1 MSSTLLN
8 SFADEVAVVGAKPK
22 STGKKLPPRFQ
33 KLLKDILNSDLSY
46 VAHPAFDRPET
57 EALIYSASWDGSMRA
72 LEKLGITVE
81 AGTVHNE
88 VSTDN
93 GAEETPVALS
103 TADPLPSRDM
113 ENKLFMRFNFARM
126 KLAQLAQR
134 FRVRS
139 TQSLAQQMEFW
150 HTRAVENREL
160 LARMNMALVQA
171 MAKRSRA
178 NSDVENA
185 ELISEGNVALFRAI
199 EKFDVS
205 RGFRFSTYACRAIL
219 KAFSRAAIRNSRYR
233 TMFAVELTSNNI
245 DRVDREQQVRQTQE
259 ESIVELRRVLTENR
273 ASLSR
278 TEQRVIESRF
288 LIDAPAED
296 PSPRMTLEE
305 IGDVMGVTKE
315 RVRQIQMR
323 ALEKLRYALERRG
336 VS

>member
-8 SFADEVAVVGAKPK
+8 DLASQDVMVSAKPK
-22 STGKKLPPRFQ
+22 SVGKKPAPRFQ

-46 VAHPAFDRPET
+46 VAHPAFDLPET
-57 EALIYSASWDGSMRA
+57 EALIFSASWNGSVPA
-72 LEKLGITVE
+72 LEN
-81 AGTVHNE
+81 AGTASSVGIVHNE
-88 VSTDN
+88 VSTDKA
-93 GAEETPVALS
+93 AEAMPVALS
-103 TADPLPSRDM
+103 TADPLPSRDT

-126 KLAQLAQR
+126 KLAQLAER
-134 FRVRS
+134 FRTRS
-139 TQSLAQQMEFW
+139 TQSLAEQMEFW

-160 LARMNMALVQA
+160 LARMNMPLVQA

-178 NSDVENA
+178 NSDVENT
-185 ELISEGNVALFRAI
+185 ELVSEGNVALFRAI

-219 KAFSRAAIRNSRYR
+219 KAFSRAAIRSSRYR
-233 TMFAVELTSNNI
+233 TMFAVELTANNI
-245 DRVDREQQVRQTQE
+245 DRVDRDQQVRQTQE

-278 TEQRVIESRF
+278 AEQRVIESRF
-288 LIDAPAED
+288 SIDAPADET
-296 PSPRMTLEE
+296 SSRMTLEE

>member
-1 MSSTLLN
+1 MSSTLLD
-8 SFADEVAVVGAKPK
+8 SSVSAVNVVSAKPK
-22 STGKKLPPRFQ
+22 SAGKKLPPRFQ
-33 KLLKDILNSDLSY
+33 KLLRNILNADLSY
-46 VAHPAFDRPET
+46 VEHPAFSRPET
-57 EALIYSASWDGSMRA
+57 ESLIFSASWDGSMSA
-72 LEKLGITVE
+72 LENAGITAATGSE
-81 AGTVHNE
+81 A
-88 VSTDN
+88 STED
-93 GAEETPVALS
+93 GAEAMPITLL

-113 ENKLFMRFNFARM
+113 ENKLFMRFNFAR
-126 KLAQLAQR
+126 KQLARLAER

-139 TQSLAQQMEFW
+139 TLSLAEQMEFW
-150 HTRAVENREL
+150 HARAVENREL

-178 NSDVENA
+178 NSEVENA
-185 ELISEGNVALFRAI
+185 ELVSEGNVALFRAI

-259 ESIVELRRVLTENR
+259 DSIVELRRVLTENR

-278 TEQRVIESRF
+278 VEQRVIESRF
-288 LIDAPAED
+288 SIDAPAD
-296 PSPRMTLEE
+296 DTSARMTLEE
-305 IGDVMGVTKE
+305 IGDVIGVTKE

>member
-8 SFADEVAVVGAKPK
+8 SIADEAAVVITKPK
-22 STGKKLPPRFQ
+22 SAGKKLPPRYQ

-46 VAHPAFDRPET
+46 VAHPAFERPET
-57 EALIYSASWDGSMRA
+57 EALIFSASWDGSMRA
-72 LEKLGITVE
+72 LGDVGIVPS
-81 AGTVHNE
+81 E
-88 VSTDN
+88 VSADK
-93 GAEETPVALS
+93 GADATPVVLS

-113 ENKLFMRFNFARM
+113 ENKLVMRFNFARM

-150 HTRAVENREL
+150 HARAVENREL

-185 ELISEGNVALFRAI
+185 ELVSEGNVALFRAI

-296 PSPRMTLEE
+296 TSPRMTLEE

>member
-1 MSSTLLN
+1 MSSTVLDN
-8 SFADEVAVVGAKPK
+8 SINEVAVVNERPK
-22 STGKKLPPRFQ
+22 SARNKLPPRFQ
-33 KLLKDILNSDLSY
+33 RLLKDILNSDLSY
-46 VAHPAFDRPET
+46 VQHPAFDLPQA
-57 EALIYSASWDGSMRA
+57 EALIFSASWDGSMEPMGNCGVPTPTGA
-72 LEKLGITVE
+72 P
-81 AGTVHNE
+81 
-88 VSTDN
+88 VSTDHQTE
-93 GAEETPVALS
+93 ASPIALS

-126 KLAQLAQR
+126 KLAQLAER

-139 TQSLAQQMEFW
+139 TRSLAEQMEFW
-150 HTRAVENREL
+150 HARAVDNREV

-178 NSDVENA
+178 NGDVENA
-185 ELISEGNVALFRAI
+185 ELVSEGNVALLRAI

-233 TMFAVELTSNNI
+233 TLFAVELTSNNI

-278 TEQRVIESRF
+278 VEQRVIESRF
-288 LIDAPAED
+288 SIDAPAED
-296 PSPRMTLEE
+296 TSSRMTLEE
-305 IGDVMGVTKE
+305 IGDVIGVTKE